1 MFHKDPDTDLA
12 RIVGFEVT
20 PNRFFFSSSF
30 ALYKSFV
37 LIL

>member
-20 PNRFFFSSSF
+20 PYRFHFSF
-30 ALYKSFV
+30 ALTC
-37 LIL
+37 